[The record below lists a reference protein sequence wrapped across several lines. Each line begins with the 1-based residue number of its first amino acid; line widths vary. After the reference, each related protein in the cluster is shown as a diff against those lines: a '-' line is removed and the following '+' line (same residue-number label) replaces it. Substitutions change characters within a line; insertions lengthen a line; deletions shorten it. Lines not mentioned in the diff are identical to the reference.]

1 MSSKSEF
8 YLISVVHNDTNQPES
23 HIHTLFRKLVEWIEY
38 EVHEDRLDMGSL
50 TQSLTKK
57 LNTCMTAVNPKVEI
71 EEESK
76 EEDEEGTQKLNNIEI
91 ELEEIA

>member
-1 MSSKSEF
+1 M
-8 YLISVVHNDTNQPES
+8 ISIIHNETNEPES
-23 HIHTLFRKLVEWIEY
+23 ALHGLFRKNVEWVEY

-57 LNTCMTAVNPKVEI
+57 LNTCMTSVNPKLQVQ

-76 EEDEEGTQKLNNIEI
+76 QEDEEGDKKLNNIEI
-91 ELEEIA
+91 ELEEIAQGVRENL